1 MGIDSKER
9 VKSEERCIGCKRR
22 YFIGDKGGRDK
33 WLCFGITISEGRRIF
48 NIPDYD
54 NLRLCIKHPPRP
66 IHEKGLFQLNMNKQE
81 AMVLSEYLQ
90 KLTKEMPD
98 QGN

>member
-1 MGIDSKER
+1 MGTVDGEQLKPED
-9 VKSEERCIGCKRR
+9 RCKGCERR

-33 WLCFGITISEGRRIF
+33 WLCFGVTSSEGRKIF

-66 IHEKGLFQLNMNKQE
+66 ISEKGLFQLNMNKQE
-81 AMVLSEYLQ
+81 AIVLSELLQ
-90 KLTKEMPD
+90 KLTRAV
-98 QGN
+98 